1 MYSVCVSTT
10 FDAVHAVTVRGIDE
24 ASHNHTWIV
33 ELQIEGKTLD
43 EDGLLIDFLEVEKC
57 LKEILEPLRNSNLN
71 ELTLLE
77 RKNPSAEYI
86 AFYIYKKIIEKFNTQ
101 VRVQSVTVTE
111 APNCK
116 VTYTP

>member
-24 ASHNHTWIV
+24 VPHNHTWIA
-33 ELQIEGKTLD
+33 EIIIEGESLD
-43 EDGLLIDFLEVEKC
+43 EDGLLIDFLEVEKH
-57 LKEILEPLRNSNLN
+57 LKEIIEPLRNSNLN
-71 ELTLLE
+71 ELELLE
-77 RKNPSAEYI
+77 EENPSAEHLALYI
-86 AFYIYKKIIEKFNTQ
+86 CKKIKNKIITP

-116 VTYTP
+116 ATYTP